1 MQTQNLLKKAD
12 AYVQQIAQQYK
23 PRAAFAYEQ
32 QLSDAVVCKSV
43 YTDDVDVCFVFK
55 LRNSNI
61 TVDVYCNY
69 NCTYCTGYVYGT
81 DNVQLATQVL
91 AQHFNLQ
98 VNEAQVGEGSVY
110 FATA

>member
-1 MQTQNLLKKAD
+1 MQTQQLLNTAH
-12 AYVQQIAQQYK
+12 AHVQQIAQQYK
-23 PRAAFAYEQ
+23 PRAAFAYKQ

-43 YTDDVDVCFVFK
+43 YTDDVDVCFVFT
-55 LRNSNI
+55 LHNSSI

-81 DNVQLATQVL
+81 DSTEIATQVL

-98 VNEAQVGEGSVY
+98 VREAEAGEGNVY
-110 FATA
+110 FVTV